1 MLYYRE
7 EEEKEEEEEQ
17 QDQYLKQ
24 QQQKTNPVCTRNG
37 TGEENNQQRLR
48 SVASWRSSSICF
60 SLIRKAC
67 RPLNG
72 GGSLVYVGC
81 TGVVPTNSTETEG
94 RPLLYQAR
102 ALELCQAAQ
111 TPSQKALMRAE
122 YPGYRAP
129 MHTLTPPPP
138 PPYTHRQ

>member
-48 SVASWRSSSICF
+48 SVASWRSSSKRF
-60 SLIRKAC
+60 SRIRKAS
-67 RPLNG
+67 RSLNG
-72 GGSLVYVGC
+72 GGSLGLRRLRWRG
-81 TGVVPTNSTETEG
+81 TDEF
-94 RPLLYQAR
+94 
-102 ALELCQAAQ
+102 
-111 TPSQKALMRAE
+111 
-122 YPGYRAP
+122 
-129 MHTLTPPPP
+129 H
-138 PPYTHRQ
+138 